1 MRLEFKQIPTGY
13 LVHAQNMK
21 CKLIKGKGPVPEKT
35 KLPIGSMVYVNKFM
49 FKHEDLTAARLKNHK
64 VGQHGRHTAA
74 KNMDEFVQKY
84 ISINKVIK
92 MPNGDWYV
100 KNITPLPPHNIDAAC
115 YIALCACVQ
124 GVHM

>member
-1 MRLEFKQIPTGY
+1 
-13 LVHAQNMK
+13 MK
-21 CKLIKGKGPVPEKT
+21 YKLIKGKGPVPDKT
-35 KLPIGSMVYVNKFM
+35 KLTIGSMVYVNKFM
-49 FKHEDLTAARLKNHK
+49 FKHEDLTAARLKNHE

-100 KNITPLPPHNIDAAC
+100 KNITSPPPSPPHNIDAAC